1 MASQPTQEAS
11 RAVKLAARQ
20 VLGRAGT
27 LRVANDNPRWIMAKL
42 LELDEADHMRRVE
55 LARAG

>member
-1 MASQPTQEAS
+1 M
-11 RAVKLAARQ
+11 KLAARQ